1 MRDFFSPCDSGFRLA
16 YATRHD
22 LLAERSRI
30 PPPKHEAELIHGLQ
44 LNPASNGLTLPLF
57 VKVVLVI
64 IVGRVDGKASFI
76 PTQIWGTLAIAARF
90 YIKYR
95 RTRLGVEDWLAL
107 AAWLQFYFDIIQI
120 LALTCLKLSILWFY
134 RGIFVGR
141 VFQFASWALISIVA
155 VWGLA
160 FILARIFS
168 CGADVKANFEFP
180 GSMKCSHSL
189 ATYIALAASDVSVD
203 LVILAIPVPL
213 ILSLQMPLHKRL
225 GIVAILIVGMGATI
239 CGIARLSL
247 FASILGPE
255 SSSNSLNSL
264 HQVLASDKIA
274 IVSILMF
281 WSMLEIGVGII
292 AICLPILY
300 RLVRDVSLPSRIR
313 SLFTWSGSPDTI
325 PPGDQPSERYRP
337 MKPRFKLGSLSWRT
351 VTSSGAPAGSGCRG
365 PTDGSSEEYELR
377 APLSPTLGAEQVPS
391 GAVPTVPPVPNPDP
405 SVRLGRGQIWETKE
419 IRQTFEV
426 V

>member
-30 PPPKHEAELIHGLQ
+30 PPPKHEAELIEGRQ

-64 IVGRVDGKASFI
+64 IVGRVDGGESFI
-76 PTQIWGTLAIAARF
+76 PL
-90 YIKYR
+90 KY
-95 RTRLGVEDWLAL
+95 G
-107 AAWLQFYFDIIQI
+107 LQFYFDILQI

-141 VFQFASWALISIVA
+141 VFQIASWVLISIVA

-255 SSSNSLNSL
+255 SSSNASTSL

-313 SLFTWSGSPDTI
+313 SLFTRPESPGSDPSRN
-325 PPGDQPSERYRP
+325 QPSVGYRS
-337 MKPRFKLGSLSWRT
+337 MKSRFKPRSLLWRT
-351 VTSSGAPAGSGCRG
+351 GTSSGSHTGSGSRG
-365 PTDGSSEEYELR
+365 QTDGSSEEYELR
-377 APLSPTLGAEQVPS
+377 APLSPTLGAEQVSPR
-391 GAVPTVPPVPNPDP
+391 AVPTAPPVPNPDP
-405 SVRLGRGQIWETKE
+405 SVRYGRGQIWETKE

>member
-1 MRDFFSPCDSGFRLA
+1 MGYVNKGSVLA
-16 YATRHD
+16 VG
-22 LLAERSRI
+22 I
-30 PPPKHEAELIHGLQ
+30 
-44 LNPASNGLTLPLF
+44 LF
-57 VKVVLVI
+57 IAL
-64 IVGRVDGKASFI
+64 
-76 PTQIWGTLAIAARF
+76 GTLAIAARF

-107 AAWLQFYFDIIQI
+107 AAWLLVTGDAVVMIIGSATNTVGNHSAAIPADRTIWALTFIATLQFYFDIIQI

-141 VFQFASWALISIVA
+141 VFQIASWALISIVA

-255 SSSNSLNSL
+255 SSSNASTSL

-300 RLVRDVSLPSRIR
+300 RLVRDVSLSSRIR
-313 SLFTWSGSPDTI
+313 SLFTRPESPGSDLSGNQPSVGYRSMESRFKPRSLLWRTGTSYGNHTGSGS
-325 PPGDQPSERYRP
+325 
-337 MKPRFKLGSLSWRT
+337 
-351 VTSSGAPAGSGCRG
+351 RG
-365 PTDGSSEEYELR
+365 QTDGSSEEYELR
-377 APLSPTLGAEQVPS
+377 APLSPPLGAKQVPS
-391 GAVPTVPPVPNPDP
+391 GTVPTVPPVPNPDP
-405 SVRLGRGQIWETKE
+405 SVRHGRGQIWETKE
-419 IRQTFEV
+419 IRQTFEIV
-426 V
+426 